1 MMFEY
6 IMRLMLLV
14 PLVGGLAW
22 GSLWLWRRVQLGLP
36 VAPQASRPA
45 KMLDVLPMGTGGKL
59 AIVEFGGRQLLI
71 AVSRNA
77 ITLIADDRPLPIHEG
92 DFHAE

>member
-6 IMRLMLLV
+6 ILRLMLLV

-45 KMLDVLPMGTGGKL
+45 KMVDVLPMGTSGKL
-59 AIVEFGGRQLLI
+59 AVVEFGGRHLLI

-77 ITLIADDRPLPIHEG
+77 INLIADEAPSKFQEG

>member
-1 MMFEY
+1 MILDY
-6 IMRLMLLV
+6 LLRLLLLV

-36 VAPQASRPA
+36 LAPQAARA
-45 KMLDVLPMGTGGKL
+45 ARMVDVLPMGTGGKL
-59 AIVEFGGRQLLI
+59 AVVEFGGRRLLI

-77 ITLIADDRPLPIHEG
+77 INLIADEG
-92 DFHAE
+92 EGEFDVAQG

>member
-6 IMRLMLLV
+6 LLRLLLLV

-36 VAPQASRPA
+36 MAPQAQRVA
-45 KMLDVLPMGTGGKL
+45 RMVDVLPMGTGGKL
-59 AIVEFGGRQLLI
+59 AVVEFGGRQLLI
-71 AVSRNA
+71 AVSRNS
-77 ITLIADDRPLPIHEG
+77 ISLIADDTQG
-92 DFHAE
+92 DFDAG